1 MNVAPD
7 QTIILGLQI
16 FTDFYILCCSLITS
30 LSVGSQCSVLLIQP
44 QSSDCPRKAKGTDN
58 CTFFFDNFGFFIFV
72 CCLLTILC
80 LCFILLLL
88 TYYSHHRLI
97 AQEFDSFD
105 SLDDSWNN
113 HHTLIA
119 QEKQNELY
127 GNALALSRKMATL
140 HDNVLPRLKKQNAQE
155 NIITATIF

>member
-1 MNVAPD
+1 MLPANY
-7 QTIILGLQI
+7 
-16 FTDFYILCCSLITS
+16 F
-30 LSVGSQCSVLLIQP
+30 VLL
-44 QSSDCPRKAKGTDN
+44 TD
-58 CTFFFDNFGFFIFV
+58 
-72 CCLLTILC
+72 
-80 LCFILLLL
+80 FILLLL
-88 TYYSHHRLI
+88 FNYSHHRLI